1 MKEISLSEYKKLY
14 FDTKKCIPGEHHF
27 VAVYLLSKFNRIP
40 DYLNPDGMKDKCGDI
55 VFENKT
61 KQFSIEVKIGK
72 TSFCFSKNETNSWFT
87 DDKTEPFPNYLIA
100 LTQNYL
106 FIIEWKKFSDL
117 FVRLK
122 KPKMILSK
130 SGNSSRISEK
140 ELLSEVRNYS
150 FKIDT
155 SKEEDIKTCFDR
167 INKEIEKLWM
177 I

>member
-1 MKEISLSEYKKLY
+1 MKEISLSEYNKLY
-14 FDTKKCIPGEHHF
+14 FDTKECIPGEHHF

-106 FIIEWKKFSDL
+106 F
-117 FVRLK
+117 
-122 KPKMILSK
+122 
-130 SGNSSRISEK
+130 
-140 ELLSEVRNYS
+140 
-150 FKIDT
+150 
-155 SKEEDIKTCFDR
+155 
-167 INKEIEKLWM
+167 
-177 I
+177 